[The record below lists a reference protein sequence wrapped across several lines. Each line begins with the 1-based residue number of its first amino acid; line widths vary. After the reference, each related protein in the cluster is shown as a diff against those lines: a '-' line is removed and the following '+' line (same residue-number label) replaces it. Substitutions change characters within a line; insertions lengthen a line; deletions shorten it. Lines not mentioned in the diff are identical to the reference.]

1 MSVDGKYKEESRFP
15 KSSLRA
21 RSKTV
26 MMEPSKLDEFRADSL
41 WQDADM
47 LHVDDLLED
56 NMPVTDEVE
65 TAKEDVEDSSLG
77 EHEDMVGGVSEEV
90 PEAVEPESLEVESSV
105 EEDIEEEFSN
115 IVADPEEPSQLD
127 SSGYEDF
134 LEEEGSEAMQRDA
147 EFEDEYERVD
157 DDFNAA
163 GYRDNAHRDG
173 AHIVWRRQTRLI
185 GFLVALDE
193 VGGEQYV
200 ELHEGRLLISSE
212 QNATENC
219 LVISHPSVSTMHAIM
234 RISSDGSI
242 LILDQL
248 SEHGTTI
255 KRASDAGEQSLMGD
269 KEALHHGDV
278 VVFGECAYNVCIID
292 FGVSKVDA

>member
-1 MSVDGKYKEESRFP
+1 MSVDGKDKEESRFP

-90 PEAVEPESLEVESSV
+90 PEDVEPESVEVESSV
-105 EEDIEEEFSN
+105 EEDIDEEVSN
-115 IVADPEEPSQLD
+115 IVVDPEEPSQLD

-163 GYRDNAHRDG
+163 
-173 AHIVWRRQTRLI
+173 
-185 GFLVALDE
+185 
-193 VGGEQYV
+193 
-200 ELHEGRLLISSE
+200 
-212 QNATENC
+212 
-219 LVISHPSVSTMHAIM
+219 
-234 RISSDGSI
+234 
-242 LILDQL
+242 
-248 SEHGTTI
+248 
-255 KRASDAGEQSLMGD
+255 
-269 KEALHHGDV
+269 
-278 VVFGECAYNVCIID
+278 
-292 FGVSKVDA
+292 